1 MRLRKNMKRTA
12 AAALALSM
20 AVSTAAVPA
29 SAGYTIDMS
38 DASKITGDVE
48 IKQEADGSGTKIT
61 ISVGGVNKTDQFQN
75 NDKDDKITI
84 TGDNTVTK
92 SATTTTAA
100 ADAAK
105 DDTKAPETTVTENKD
120 GTVINYT
127 GELDAQPDQE
137 VSRPDSQ
144 NDQNDPE
151 ADQKNQ
157 GDQADQN
164 DPEADQKNQG
174 DQADQNDPEADQ
186 KNQNDQKA
194 DQNDPEADQKNQ
206 NDQKV
211 DQNDPEADQSGQNNQ
226 NEDSEDADAGIMT
239 YEAPAPTT
247 LTSAVATAFRNVI
260 KIINNVAGAENALNI
275 TLDNAKIESDS
286 DAAMKISGKGDVNIE
301 LNGSN
306 VLTSGKH
313 HAGLEKNDKDSKGR
327 LTIRD
332 DLKNDG
338 TAKTDEEKKAEED
351 AVAAEKTGDAVKDV
365 GSLTATGGSRG
376 GAGIGGGAEDYYDSK
391 DTSSIV
397 IDGGKITAT
406 GGEDAAGIG
415 GGGHCRASGGK
426 VNKDDPDDRSQT
438 ITINGGNIEATG
450 IGGGAFYN
458 NWGGDGAVTING
470 GHIKSKAQYGAG
482 IGGGWGGCF
491 GGKGDVLIT
500 GGVIEAEGL
509 GGAGIGGGGSDYR
522 SNVGFHHGYQG
533 GVAKVKIRGENTVIK
548 KAEGTL
554 GAGIGGGG
562 ASNDENYDY
571 HYNGGSAEIE
581 ITDGATVQEAVGGN
595 GGAGIGSGAGDGYQY
610 HEVDP
615 YKTYAHVT
623 IKNATV
629 EVAKSKSPS
638 KGKVYG
644 AGIGGGGTRGK
655 YWNGENVIRII
666 NSVIGRFQLDEN
678 GNYLLEEGTGALG
691 TNKSEGIGR
700 GSNES
705 GELSTNYG
713 KNDVIIDNSWVP
725 DGNKMKQE
733 FHHDWHDTETLPTC
747 TEDGEK
753 GSVCSLCGMKKTEKI
768 PALGHAWGA
777 WTVTTPATCTTA
789 GEKKHTCTVCSHVE
803 TQEIPA
809 TGHQQTHIEGKKEPT
824 CTEPGYTGDEVC
836 DACGTVVKKGTVI
849 PATGHHWVDKGDG
862 THTCPDCG
870 ATEALPVNTNS
881 ALELRVVDAEGM
893 DQPFTVSQNGT
904 LRTYTGAYDTATL
917 TGDLDTLRYLQDH
930 GAQTIQFVTNG
941 QTSSFVINDLLA
953 QGSGSEVFYLTHRGA
968 EEPTLLLVEADHSE
982 LVKD

>member
-38 DASKITGDVE
+38 DAKITGDVE

-61 ISVGGVNKTDQFQN
+61 ISVDGQDKTTDFS
-75 NDKDDKITI
+75 DGKEDDKITI

-92 SATTTTAA
+92 SAATTTAA

-120 GTVINYT
+120 GTVIDYT
-127 GELDAQPDQE
+127 GKLDAQPDQE

-157 GDQADQN
+157 GDQGDQN

-174 DQADQNDPEADQ
+174 DQGDQNDPEADQKNQSDQGDQSDPEADQ
-186 KNQNDQKA
+186 KNQNDQK
-194 DQNDPEADQKNQ
+194 NQ
-206 NDQKV
+206 S
-211 DQNDPEADQSGQNNQ
+211 DPEADQSGQKNQ
-226 NEDSEDADAGIMT
+226 NKDSEDADAGIMT

-247 LTSAVATAFRNVI
+247 LTSAVEAVI
-260 KIINNVAGAENALNI
+260 SKVVKIINKVAGAENALNI

-286 DAAMKISGKGDVNIE
+286 KAAMKISGEGDVNIE
-301 LNGSN
+301 LNHSN
-306 VLTSGKH
+306 VLTSGGH
-313 HAGLEKNDKDSKGR
+313 HAGLEKNDKDSSGR

-338 TAKTDEEKKAEED
+338 KEKTGEEKKAEED
-351 AVAAEKTGDAVKDV
+351 AVAAKKTGDAVEDV
-365 GSLTATGGSRG
+365 GSLTATATGGSSG
-376 GAGIGGGAEDYYDSK
+376 GAGIGGGAEGYYDTK

-397 IDGGKITAT
+397 INGGKITAT
-406 GGEDAAGIG
+406 GGEGAAGIG
-415 GGGHCRASGGK
+415 GGYWGDGGK
-426 VNKDDPDDRSQT
+426 VNQKDPDDRSQT
-438 ITINGGNIEATG
+438 ITINGGNIKATG
-450 IGGGAFYN
+450 IGGGAFSN
-458 NWGGDGAVTING
+458 NWGRTGAVTING
-470 GHIKSKAQYGAG
+470 GHIQSKAQYGAG
-482 IGGGWGGCF
+482 IGGGWGGQM

-500 GGVIEAEGL
+500 GGEIEAEGL
-509 GGAGIGGGGSDYR
+509 RGAGIGGGGSV
-522 SNVGFHHGYQG
+522 SNDSGNQG
-533 GVAKVKIRGENTVIK
+533 GVAKVKIRGENTIIK
-548 KAEGTL
+548 KAEGTF

-562 ASNDENYDY
+562 ASNPEQHKY

-581 ITDGATVQEAVGGN
+581 ITDGATVEEAVGGN

-610 HEVDP
+610 YEVDP

-629 EVAKSKSPS
+629 EVAKSDSPS
-638 KGKVYG
+638 KSNTYG
-644 AGIGGGGTRGK
+644 AGIGGGGTRGT

-666 NSVIGRFQLDEN
+666 NSVIGRFQLDQNGNRKKDAN
-678 GNYLLEEGTGALG
+678 GNYLLDTGTGALG
-691 TNKSEGIGR
+691 TNGSEGIGR
-700 GSNES
+700 GANES
-705 GELSTNYG
+705 KGLSTNYG

-725 DGNKMKQE
+725 DGDKMKQE
-733 FHHDWHDTETLPTC
+733 FNHDWHYTETLPTC
-747 TEDGEK
+747 TKDGEK
-753 GSVCSLCGMKKTEKI
+753 VGVCSRCGMKETKKI
-768 PALGHAWGA
+768 PALGHDWGA
-777 WTVTTPATCTTA
+777 WTVTTPATCTNEGVETRI
-789 GEKKHTCTVCSHVE
+789 CNRDPSHVE
-803 TQEIPA
+803 TRTIPT
-809 TGHQQTHIEGKKEPT
+809 TGHN
-824 CTEPGYTGDEVC
+824 
-836 DACGTVVKKGTVI
+836 
-849 PATGHHWVDKGDG
+849 WVDNGNG
-862 THTCPDCG
+862 THTCTNCG
-870 ATEALPVNTNS
+870 ATEAFG

-893 DQPFTVSQNGT
+893 NKSFTVSQNGT

-917 TGDLDTLRYLQDH
+917 TGDLNTLRYLQDH

-941 QTSSFVINDLLA
+941 QTSSFDINDLLA
-953 QGSGSEVFYLTHRGA
+953 QGSGNEVFYLTHRGA

>member
-1 MRLRKNMKRTA
+1 MKRTA

-38 DASKITGDVE
+38 DAKITGDVE

-61 ISVGGVNKTDQFQN
+61 ISVDGHDKTTDFS
-75 NDKDDKITI
+75 DGKEDDKITI

-92 SATTTTAA
+92 SAATTTAA

-120 GTVINYT
+120 GTVISYT

-164 DPEADQKNQG
+164 DPEADQSG
-174 DQADQNDPEADQ
+174 Q
-186 KNQNDQKA
+186 KNQNK
-194 DQNDPEADQKNQ
+194 
-206 NDQKV
+206 
-211 DQNDPEADQSGQNNQ
+211 
-226 NEDSEDADAGIMT
+226 DSEDADAGIMT

-247 LTSAVATAFRNVI
+247 LTSAVATAVRNVI
-260 KIINNVAGAENALNI
+260 KIINKVAGAENALNI

-286 DAAMKISGKGDVNIE
+286 KAAMKISGEGDVNIE
-301 LNGSN
+301 LNRSN
-306 VLTSGKH
+306 VLTSGGH
-313 HAGLEKNDKDSKGR
+313 HAGLEKNDKDSSGR

-351 AVAAEKTGDAVKDV
+351 AVAAGETTGDAVEDV
-365 GSLTATGGSRG
+365 GSLTATATGGSSG
-376 GAGIGGGAEDYYDSK
+376 GAGIGGGAEGYYDTK

-397 IDGGKITAT
+397 INGGKITAT
-406 GGEDAAGIG
+406 GGEGAAGIG
-415 GGGHCRASGGK
+415 GGYWGDGGK
-426 VNKDDPDDRSQT
+426 VNKKDPDDRSQT
-438 ITINGGNIEATG
+438 ITINGGNIKATG
-450 IGGGAFYN
+450 IGGGAFSN
-458 NWGGDGAVTING
+458 NWGCTGAVTITG
-470 GHIKSKAQYGAG
+470 GHIQSKAQYGAG
-482 IGGGWGGCF
+482 IGGGWGGQL

-500 GGVIEAEGL
+500 GGEIEAEGL
-509 GGAGIGGGGSDYR
+509 RGAGIGGGGSE
-522 SNVGFHHGYQG
+522 SNDSGNEG
-533 GVAKVKIRGENTVIK
+533 GVAKVKIRGENTIIK
-548 KAEGTL
+548 KAEGTF

-562 ASNDENYDY
+562 ASNPEQHKY
-571 HYNGGSAEIE
+571 HYDGGSAEIE
-581 ITDGATVQEAVGGN
+581 ITDGATVKEAVGGN

-610 HEVDP
+610 YEVDP

-629 EVAKSKSPS
+629 EVAKSDSPS
-638 KGKVYG
+638 KSNTYG
-644 AGIGGGGTRGK
+644 AGIGGGGTRGT

-678 GNYLLEEGTGALG
+678 GNRKKDANGNYLLESGTGALG
-691 TNKSEGIGR
+691 THGSEGIGR
-700 GSNES
+700 GANES
-705 GELSTNYG
+705 GELSKNYG
-713 KNDVIIDNSWVP
+713 NNDVIIDNSWVP
-725 DGNKMKQE
+725 DGDKMKQE
-733 FHHDWHDTETLPTC
+733 FNHHWHDTETLPTC

-753 GSVCSLCGMKKTEKI
+753 GRECSRCGMKETEKI
-768 PALGHAWGA
+768 PALGHDWGA
-777 WTVTTPATCTTA
+777 WTVTTPATCTKDGVETRI
-789 GEKKHTCTVCSHVE
+789 CNRDSSHVE
-803 TQEIPA
+803 TRAIPA
-809 TGHQQTHIEGKKEPT
+809 TGHN
-824 CTEPGYTGDEVC
+824 
-836 DACGTVVKKGTVI
+836 
-849 PATGHHWVDKGDG
+849 WVDNGNG
-862 THTCPDCG
+862 THTCTNCG
-870 ATEALPVNTNS
+870 ATEAFG

-893 DQPFTVSQNGT
+893 NKPFTVSQNGT

-917 TGDLDTLRYLQDH
+917 TGDLNTLRYLQDH
-930 GAQTIQFVTNG
+930 GTQTIQFVTNG
-941 QTSSFVINDLLA
+941 QTSSFDINDLLA
-953 QGSGSEVFYLTHRGA
+953 QGSGSEVFYLTHRGT

>member
-61 ISVGGVNKTDQFQN
+61 ISVDGKDKTTDFL
-75 NDKDDKITI
+75 DGKEDDKITI

-92 SATTTTAA
+92 SAATTTAA

-120 GTVINYT
+120 GTVISYT
-127 GELDAQPDQE
+127 GELDQE

-157 GDQADQN
+157 N
-164 DPEADQKNQG
+164 DQKV
-174 DQADQNDPEADQ
+174 DQNDPEADQ

-194 DQNDPEADQKNQ
+194 DQNDPEADQ
-206 NDQKV
+206 
-211 DQNDPEADQSGQNNQ
+211 SGQNNQ
-226 NEDSEDADAGIMT
+226 NEDSEDADAGT
-239 YEAPAPTT
+239 APTT
-247 LTSAVATAFRNVI
+247 LTRTVEAAVRNVI
-260 KIINNVAGAENALNI
+260 KIINNVAGEKNALNI
-275 TLDNAKIESDS
+275 TLNNATIKSDS
-286 DAAMKISGKGDVNIE
+286 DAAMKISGEGDVNIE

-306 VLTSGKH
+306 VLTSGKA
-313 HAGLEKNDKDSKGR
+313 HAGLEKNDEDSRGRKDSDGR

-332 DLKNDG
+332 DLRNNG

-351 AVAAEKTGDAVKDV
+351 AVAAGESGDAVKDV
-365 GSLTATGGSRG
+365 GSLTATGGSLG
-376 GAGIGGGAEDYYDSK
+376 GAGIGGGDESYMMGHNS
-391 DTSSIV
+391 TSSIE

-406 GGEDAAGIG
+406 GGEGAAGIG
-415 GGGHCRASGGK
+415 AGPFSNGGK
-426 VNKDDPDDRSQT
+426 VNQKDPDDRSQT

-450 IGGGAFYN
+450 IGGGRAHY
-458 NWGGDGAVTING
+458 GGIGAVTITG
-470 GHIKSKAQYGAG
+470 GHIKSTAKYGAG
-482 IGGGWGGCF
+482 IGGGWGDVY
-491 GGKGDVLIT
+491 GGRGDVLIT

-509 GGAGIGGGGSDYR
+509 GGAGIGGGGSDNNYGDVNA
-522 SNVGFHHGYQG
+522 SVKG
-533 GVAKVKIRGENTVIK
+533 GDAKVKIRGKNTIIK
-548 KAEGTL
+548 KAEGKL
-554 GAGIGGGG
+554 GAGIGGGSP
-562 ASNDENYDY
+562 ANTVHSAPYK
-571 HYNGGSAEIE
+571 GGSAEIE
-581 ITDGATVQEAVGGN
+581 ITDGATVKEAVGGS
-595 GGAGIGSGAGDGYQY
+595 GGAGIGSGAGDGYQSY
-610 HEVDP
+610 KP
-615 YKTYAHVT
+615 NKTYAHVT

-629 EVAKSKSPS
+629 EVAKSGSPS
-638 KGKVYG
+638 KKNAYG
-644 AGIGGGGTRGK
+644 AGIGGGGTEGD

-666 NSVIGRFQLDEN
+666 NSVIGRFQLDAKGNRKKDEH
-678 GNYLLEEGTGALG
+678 GNYLLEERTGALG
-691 TNKSEGIGR
+691 THGSEGIGR
-700 GSNES
+700 GSNEDENPS
-705 GELSTNYG
+705 DERYG

-725 DGNKMKQE
+725 NGDKMKQE
-733 FHHDWHDTETLPTC
+733 FHHDWNDTEPRPTC

-753 GSVCSLCGMKKTEKI
+753 GKVCSLCGGMKETKKI
-768 PALGHAWGA
+768 PALGHDWGA
-777 WTVTTPATCTTA
+777 WTVTTPATCTKEGVETR
-789 GEKKHTCTVCSHVE
+789 TCKRDPRHVE
-803 TQEIPA
+803 TR
-809 TGHQQTHIEGKKEPT
+809 T
-824 CTEPGYTGDEVC
+824 
-836 DACGTVVKKGTVI
+836 I
-849 PATGHHWVDKGDG
+849 PATGHHWKDNGDG
-862 THTCPDCG
+862 THTCTNCG
-870 ATEALPVNTNS
+870 ATEGQPSNTNS

-941 QTSSFVINDLLA
+941 QTSSFDINDLLA